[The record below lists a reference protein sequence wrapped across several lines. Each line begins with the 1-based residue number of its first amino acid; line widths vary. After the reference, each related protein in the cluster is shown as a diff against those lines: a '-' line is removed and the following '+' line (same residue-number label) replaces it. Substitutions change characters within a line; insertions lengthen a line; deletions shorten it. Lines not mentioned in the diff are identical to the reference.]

1 MTKKCLHEGEKSAP
15 FLRQKPAKNALF
27 SSILPE
33 KVGRNKKAKCSFL
46 ILVDYTFVLNLDK
59 VASVKH

>member
-1 MTKKCLHEGEKSAP
+1 MDKID
-15 FLRQKPAKNALF
+15 KN
-27 SSILPE
+27 
-33 KVGRNKKAKCSFL
+33 CSFL

>member
-1 MTKKCLHEGEKSAP
+1 MNVAILLCSA
-15 FLRQKPAKNALF
+15 AEN
-27 SSILPE
+27 
-33 KVGRNKKAKCSFL
+33 GRYCSFL

>member
-1 MTKKCLHEGEKSAP
+1 MNGYSPEKHRLVRSLRKNERVCSGKIPISLPTFEGE
-15 FLRQKPAKNALF
+15 R
-27 SSILPE
+27 
-33 KVGRNKKAKCSFL
+33 VCSFL